1 MHAVEIKLESEARIG
16 ATGISV
22 NAQVLTSGFSGQYWV
37 VYGQNGVLDQR
48 TPKLPLPP
56 AKEAFL
62 SEEWGQ
68 STSGWNGGLSGKDLV
83 YLKDPDGD
91 GFVRY
96 LGPQEKENQ
105 AFPGEPPGLD
115 VNHVD
120 GIGSLNL
127 CSYIYSARL
136 GGNPLKAISGA
147 GLNLGG
153 GKPDLRDAVVQLR
166 LRGNNFDPNGAEI
179 IFWAQS
185 DHDQRLQRT
194 EKWVRANWAYTSKT
208 LTHHAES
215 GRWEEISYSLD
226 NNSSKWSYA
235 GNNLSQERPER
246 YSYLNLNDSLA
257 DLNGNFFHLLAFVD
271 PTKGPTGTLDFD
283 GLKIRYRNHSLLL
296 PMHGA
301 ELIEAPA
308 GSQSP
313 AALLTDGWRHGQGHE
328 WISQIKPKVPQVFT
342 WRFRRAVCL
351 QVLQV
356 HQSTAHPA
364 REVVALTSQDG
375 ITWER
380 LTRIEMASQSTIG
393 PNHNYHLI
401 DINVPAAKFFR
412 LEVHSGYDLEAWALG
427 EVELFGSG
435 ADLASDNDW
444 TNLNVDLTELRA
456 GAKYSYQ
463 FVIDTTAGTF
473 TSTVGTMTTTSDSQP
488 ILVGLTKQPTYH
500 AKTIDLWARVN
511 PMGQPTY
518 AYLEFFENES
528 WVRATPD
535 QYVGRQ
541 LVERDV
547 KFENCHVLQDEK
559 AKYRIILSNASAQV
573 ISTPAPF
580 ESLTPHSK

>member
-37 VYGQNGVLDQR
+37 VYGQNGVLDQQ
-48 TPKLPLPP
+48 TKKLPLPP
-56 AKEAFL
+56 AKVAFL

-68 STSGWNGGLSGKDLV
+68 STSGWNGGLSGKDLAH
-83 YLKDPDGD
+83 LKDPDGN

-96 LGPQEKENQ
+96 LGPQEKENR

-127 CSYIYSARL
+127 CTYIYSARL
-136 GGNPLKAISGA
+136 GGNPLKTISGA

-271 PTKGPTGTLDFD
+271 STKGPTGTLDFD
-283 GLKIRYRNHSLLL
+283 SLKIRYRNHSLLL

-313 AALLTDGWRHGQGHE
+313 AALLTDGWRHGRGHE

-356 HQSTAHPA
+356 HQSVAHPS

-375 ITWER
+375 ITWEH

-412 LEVHSGYDLEAWALG
+412 LEVHSGYDLQAWALG

-444 TNLNVDLTELRA
+444 TNLNMDLTELSA

-511 PMGQPTY
+511 PMGHPTY
-518 AYLEFFENES
+518 AHLEFLENES

-547 KFENCHVLQDEK
+547 KFENCHALQDEK

-573 ISTPAPF
+573 ISTPGPF